1 MEEKLQIGS
10 LGLNII
16 YFRKASWTNEENNN
30 NNNNNNDKILVSICG
45 KNLQTQQGY
54 IHKYAVNKKGKL
66 FFK

>member
-30 NNNNNNDKILVSICG
+30 NNNNISKILVSICG
-45 KNLQTQQGY
+45 KNL
-54 IHKYAVNKKGKL
+54 
-66 FFK
+66 

>member
-16 YFRKASWTNEENNN
+16 YFRKASWTNEENINN
-30 NNNNNNDKILVSICG
+30 NNNISKILVSICG
-45 KNLQTQQGY
+45 KNLQTKQGY